1 MVMFVQK
8 NIVRFKMKK
17 AIIVF
22 QNQNKSIKKYSEEI
36 ADFLLIRG
44 LSAELIPIN
53 NFKPDNLSG
62 ADYLLLSSWKNGS
75 LLSFSK
81 PDSEWENF
89 VNNLPSLNGIKT
101 AIFTTYKIFAQTVL
115 RKMKRSLS
123 SKTSEVEFSITS
135 GDGSL
140 SVADKM
146 TLNEF
151 IR

>member
-1 MVMFVQK
+1 
-8 NIVRFKMKK
+8 MKK

-22 QNQNKSIKKYSEEI
+22 QNQNKSIKKYGEEI
-36 ADFLLIRG
+36 ADFLLLRG

-53 NFKPDNLSG
+53 NFNPDKLNG

-89 VNNLPSLNGIKT
+89 VNALPSLNGIKT
-101 AIFTTYKIFAQTVL
+101 AIFTTYKLFARTVL
-115 RKMKRSLS
+115 KKMKKSLS
-123 SKTSEVEFSITS
+123 SKTSELEFSITS